1 MYGIFRGLKKR
12 ILWAGLLP
20 VLTLVVST
28 CLLSTLLANAQL
40 HQRFVQESKLI
51 SEQIA
56 LLVSTMLATDRLPSN
71 NRIPNTNSNF
81 STTTLST
88 NTSASIAQVLRNAL
102 QLHGVYS
109 LRLVTKNG
117 DIVHQ
122 AGPPFRIVSPA
133 TAAGQGIPIVVRG
146 NAIQI
151 MRPLP
156 KPGLEPAN
164 RGTPTDFWLEIE
176 FSRRDLLP
184 TEYQWYLLMITLAV
198 SVLLLAT
205 ITLLRL
211 ANSLS
216 FPLERLAAQ
225 ISQIDLHNLH
235 TRLTTDDNTDL
246 RPLQL
251 HINHLLARIQIRYR
265 DMRKEVELAGDE
277 IQKNMETLE
286 LTNAELDYSRKQA
299 VEANQ
304 SKSMFLANISHE
316 MHTPLNSI
324 LGYCRLLEKSAL
336 AEIQRNHLHT
346 LRSSAETLKA
356 IISDIL
362 DFSKIEAGK
371 LSLEY
376 LPFNLRVAVDDALA
390 MNSPSAHSKNLEI
403 HSIFQPNVPC
413 HVVGDANRLKQI
425 ISNLLSN
432 AIKFTEQGSI
442 TIEVSCQRLMDEFT
456 EIRVAVKDTGI
467 GIHPK
472 DGRHLFQAF
481 SRVDSALNRNSNGTG
496 LGLVICK
503 SLVKQMRG
511 DIDFTSEPGKGSTF
525 WFTLFLALDQ
535 QPQTPANIAP
545 ELCTPADKPG
555 TGNLRIL
562 AVDDNIPNLKLLTT
576 ILEEMGVAVDS
587 ASSGYEAIEQVRKND
602 YQMIFMD
609 IRMPGMDG
617 VETTRR
623 IRALRPHNY
632 LPIIA
637 LTAHAMMDERTRL
650 LASCFDDYQT
660 KPINEQQLLHLINY
674 WTQPLEEGATTPR
687 FPRENPVGTKPLS
700 VSPDNSCHKTLVSP
714 VDYEDGLQRTDGRR
728 DLAQELLTKLL
739 TTLPKTA
746 VEIEQLWRKKD
757 FVQLHECVH
766 KLHGATLY
774 CGVPDLRESC
784 KNLEVLLSDHPTAG
798 EEPFGE
804 ASLAVEDLLLEINR
818 LMIWQERNTH
828 FLPQ

>member
-20 VLTLVVST
+20 ILTLVVST

-40 HQRFVQESKLI
+40 HQRFVLESKLI
-51 SEQIA
+51 SEQVA
-56 LLVSTMLATDRLPSN
+56 LLVSTMLANTDRLPS
-71 NRIPNTNSNF
+71 TNSNF
-81 STTTLST
+81 SNTTTLST
-88 NTSASIAQVLRNAL
+88 NTSAPITQVLRSAL

-109 LRLVTKNG
+109 LRLVTKDG

-122 AGPPFRIVSPA
+122 AGPPFRIASPA
-133 TAAGQGIPIVVRG
+133 TAASQGIPIVVRSD
-146 NAIQI
+146 AIQI

-156 KPGLEPAN
+156 TPGSDPAN

-184 TEYQWYLLMITLAV
+184 SEYQWYLLMITLAV

-216 FPLERLAAQ
+216 FPLERLTAQ
-225 ISQIDLHNLH
+225 ISQINLHNLH

-265 DMRKEVELAGDE
+265 DMREEVELAGNE
-277 IQKNMETLE
+277 IQKNMEALE

-336 AEIQRNHLHT
+336 AENQRNHLHT

-432 AIKFTEQGSI
+432 AIKFTEQGSV

-481 SRVDSALNRNSNGTG
+481 SRVDSALNRNSDGTG

-535 QPQTPANIAP
+535 QPQIPANTAP
-545 ELCTPADKPG
+545 ELCTRANKPK

-562 AVDDNIPNLKLLTT
+562 AVDDNLPNLKLLTT

-587 ASSGYEAIEQVRKND
+587 ASSGYEAIEQVRQND

-687 FPRENPVGTKPLS
+687 FPRENPVGTKPLP

-784 KNLEVLLSDHPTAG
+784 KNLETLLSDHPTAG

-804 ASLAVEDLLLEINR
+804 ASLAVENLLLEINR
-818 LMIWQERNTH
+818 LMIWQERNTN